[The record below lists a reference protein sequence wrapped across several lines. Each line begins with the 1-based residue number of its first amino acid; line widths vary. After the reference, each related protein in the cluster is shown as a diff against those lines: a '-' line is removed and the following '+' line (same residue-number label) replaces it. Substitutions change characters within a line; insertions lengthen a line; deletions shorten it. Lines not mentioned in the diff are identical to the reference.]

1 MAVLRGRLAAYPARV
16 SVETAGWTPR
26 LVVSR
31 PVGDRTGRVVS
42 VDVGVVEV
50 VSRRRTFRAT
60 VGAALLQQMAQD
72 RSSAPRVGDRVRLRF
87 WADGPV
93 TVERVVARAVQPP
106 AVPDEDPPG

>member
-1 MAVLRGRLAAYPARV
+1 MPVLTGGSAAYPARV
-16 SVETAGWTPR
+16 SAEQAAWTPR

-31 PVGDRTGRVVS
+31 PVGERTGRVVA

-50 VSRRRTFRAT
+50 VSRRRTFRAS
-60 VGAALLQQMAQD
+60 VGASLLQQMAQD
-72 RSSAPRVGDRVRLRF
+72 RASAPRVGDRVRLRF

-106 AVPDEDPPG
+106 ATAEDDPRG